1 MDVVF
6 FGLISI
12 ALFMVIFV
20 PVAQRL
26 LGVRFGLIRLA
37 LAAFLTLSV
46 LGSLAQ
52 TMAERLNFGPEDG
65 IAPLWFGIL
74 VALCS
79 MLAGLVFLVLA
90 EALVP
95 TGSLPRVRDLR
106 RDIGGR
112 IARTKRYLQIL
123 RIAVRHG
130 LGPYLRGRRRPGRE
144 NPAGQADL
152 ARSLR
157 LALDEAGVTF
167 VKLGQ
172 VLSTRSDVVP
182 PAVAAEL
189 SQLQDQVSPA
199 PWDQIERVLTDE
211 FGAPPRQV
219 FAEFATEPL
228 AAASVAQVYAARL
241 HGTGGS
247 RPVGSAPAD
256 PAGTAAPGV
265 EVVVKVQRPGIAGV
279 VERDLDIVQRL
290 ARMLERNTD
299 WGRSMGVRAL
309 AEGFADAI
317 REELDFGVE
326 AANMVSVAA
335 GLAVTTSSTIVV
347 PQLHRELCTDRVLT
361 MERLHGVQLGNA
373 AGAIAERGLDAANL
387 ARGLFD
393 CLLGQ
398 VAIDGVFH
406 ADPHPGNFLLLTDG
420 RIGMLDLGSVGRLA
434 PGTREALQRFLL
446 AVDHGDPVAATDALL
461 EIMYRPEVVDERSL
475 ERAVGQFMG
484 RHLGAGA
491 ALGPAMFNDL
501 FRIITVHGLGIPP
514 EVAAV
519 FRALATVEG
528 TIARISPAFDLVAA
542 SRRFASAHVAD
553 RLTPEALRSTA
564 SEELAT
570 LLPML
575 RRLPRRIDRIAAAVE
590 TGRLG
595 VNVRLLADERD
606 RRHLTGMLQQALL
619 TVLGAS
625 AGLMAV
631 LLLGTPGGPKVT
643 ESVSLFQLFGYNLL
657 VICAV
662 LVLRVLVL
670 IFRLPDTPTKH

>member
-1 MDVVF
+1 MDVVLA
-6 FGLISI
+6 GL
-12 ALFMVIFV
+12 LNVGVFMVLFV
-20 PVAQRL
+20 PFSQRL
-26 LGVRFGLIRLA
+26 LGVRFGLGRMAIGAALTLAVFSPLMNALAGPLPFEGSNGAAVAFLA
-37 LAAFLTLSV
+37 LT
-46 LGSLAQ
+46 
-52 TMAERLNFGPEDG
+52 
-65 IAPLWFGIL
+65 
-74 VALCS
+74 ALCS
-79 MLAGLVFLVLA
+79 MLAGLIFLVLS

-106 RDIGGR
+106 RDLGGR

-144 NPAGQADL
+144 NAAGQADL

-172 VLSTRSDVVP
+172 VLSTRSDVI
-182 PAVAAEL
+182 PASVAQEL
-189 SQLQDQVSPA
+189 SRLQDQVSPA
-199 PWDQIERVLTDE
+199 PWPEIEAVLTE
-211 FGAPPRQV
+211 ELGAPPTQV
-219 FAEFATEPL
+219 FADFSTEAL

-241 HGTGGS
+241 DE
-247 RPVGSAPAD
+247 VQ
-256 PAGTAAPGV
+256 
-265 EVVVKVQRPGIAGV
+265 VVVKVQRPGIASV

-309 AEGFADAI
+309 AEGFADAM
-317 REELDFGVE
+317 REELDFTVE
-326 AANMVSVAA
+326 AGNMASVAA
-335 GLAVTTSSTIVV
+335 GRAVTENHDIVV
-347 PQLHRELCTDRVLT
+347 PELYAKFCSRRVLT
-361 MERLHGVQLGNA
+361 MQRLDGIGLGTA
-373 AGAIAERGLDAANL
+373 AASIAERGLDAARL
-387 ARGLFD
+387 AKVIFE

-406 ADPHPGNFLLLTDG
+406 ADPHPGNFMLLADG
-420 RIGMLDLGSVGRLA
+420 RIGMLDLGSVGRLD
-434 PGTREALQRFLL
+434 PSTREALQRFLL

-461 EIMYRPEVVDERSL
+461 EIVYRPDVIDEQSL
-475 ERAVGQFMG
+475 ERAVGQFMA

-501 FRIITVHGLGIPP
+501 FKIITAHELGVPP

-528 TIARISPAFDLVAA
+528 TISRIFPGFDLVAA
-542 SRRFASAHVAD
+542 SRQFAAAHVTD
-553 RLTPEALRSTA
+553 RLAPDALRRTA
-564 SEELAT
+564 TEELAT

-575 RRLPRRIDRIAAAVE
+575 RRLPRRIDRIAAAAE
-590 TGRLG
+590 SGRLG
-595 VNVRLLADERD
+595 LNVRLFADERD
-606 RRHLTGMLQQALL
+606 RRHITGLL
-619 TVLGAS
+619 HQTLLAILGAT

-643 ESVSLFQLFGYNLL
+643 ESISLYQLFAYNLL
-657 VICAV
+657 VVCAV

-670 IFRLPDTPTKH
+670 VFRLPDSRSRNAS